1 MAQTHPLLGME
12 YHHRVDYSQ
21 EILCNDAATAS
32 SKLKANLESSL
43 SCSLNGS
50 CSVNVTTQ
58 DCSINGRRRRSISSQ
73 IITLTQ
79 TLVSGD
85 ILDLEAFEESQ
96 YVSQPLRDLM
106 MGVSSLEASAI
117 QINSTHSILQFEIS
131 GTQYT
136 STAVA
141 TKTIVQCFDGQ
152 ERNDILC
159 IDCPPGTYSKSGDC
173 ITCSVGTYQDE
184 SGQSSCKSCPEG
196 LTTEYKG
203 SQNITDCSVDTNLTS
218 STVLVTVSPL
228 NKTVSENQQIDKVDD
243 DLLVFIAVGSGLF
256 ITALF
261 IIGCSMQ
268 CYKNFKKAKFSGLN
282 ETRTLKGSW
291 ASLSMVQP
299 LGVQNVG
306 PTNHVYRN
314 RTRNS
319 KSDMLSVEEL

>member
-1 MAQTHPLLGME
+1 
-12 YHHRVDYSQ
+12 
-21 EILCNDAATAS
+21 
-32 SKLKANLESSL
+32 
-43 SCSLNGS
+43 
-50 CSVNVTTQ
+50 
-58 DCSINGRRRRSISSQ
+58 
-73 IITLTQ
+73 
-79 TLVSGD
+79 
-85 ILDLEAFEESQ
+85 
-96 YVSQPLRDLM
+96 M

-218 STVLVTVSPL
+218 STVLLTVSPL